1 MIRSIVIYTT
11 LTRDHPVMVVRL
23 RGPLEQAG
31 LAALIGKD
39 DRDVSKADLV
49 VIQRDFP
56 RHVSAYRDVMERA
69 RALNK
74 PVLYEIDDLLWNMP
88 EDHPS
93 RRAHLYT
100 DALAP
105 MLLAAMEADGITVST
120 NNLREQV
127 CSLNPNVWVLPNYL
141 NDRHWSFRPPSSTR
155 DQAPVVIGYI
165 GSIAGHEHDL
175 EMILPTLERALR
187 QYGQAIKFKFWGARP
202 PAALLKHSNV
212 AYVPLAIENYA
223 GFASYCMAQKCD
235 VVIAP
240 LRPNLFNQCKS
251 PIKFLEYAALGL
263 PGIYSRLAPY
273 DQIVADGADGFLASE
288 PDEWYDR
295 LVELIENPSLRSA
308 MSRQAQE
315 KVRQNWLLS
324 DHAGEWRVV
333 YEQAA
338 GVPNARVS
346 PPYIATPL
354 VTAMTLQLVQR
365 QQERE
370 RSLQWIVPRASRRE
384 WILDRALR
392 IWRLWKREG
401 LAILIHRGLVKIA
414 PRQFH

>member
-1 MIRSIVIYTT
+1 MVSSVVVYTT

-23 RGPLEQAG
+23 RGPLEHAG
-31 LAALIGKD
+31 LALLIGKD
-39 DRDVSKADLV
+39 ARDVSKADLV

-56 RHVSAYRDVMERA
+56 RHVSAYREVMERA
-69 RALNK
+69 HALNK

-120 NNLREQV
+120 ANLREQV

-141 NDRHWSFRPPSSTR
+141 NDRCWSFRPPSPA
-155 DQAPVVIGYI
+155 QVPLVVGYI

-175 EMILPTLERALR
+175 EMILPPLERAVQR
-187 QYGQAIKFKFWGARP
+187 YGQTLKLRFWGARP
-202 PAALLKHSNV
+202 PAALLKYGNV
-212 AYVPLAIENYA
+212 SYVPLAIEHYA
-223 GFASYCMAQKCD
+223 RFASYCLAQKCD

-240 LRPNLFNQCKS
+240 LQSNLFNQCKS

-273 DQIVADGADGFLASE
+273 DQVVADGVDGFLASTPE
-288 PDEWYDR
+288 EWYDR

-308 MSRQAQE
+308 MSLKAQE
-315 KVRQNWLLS
+315 KVRQSWLLS
-324 DHAGEWRVV
+324 NHASEWRAV

-338 GVPNARVS
+338 GLPNVRVVPS
-346 PPYIATPL
+346 PIAPSL
-354 VTAMTLQLVQR
+354 FTAAALQLVQ
-365 QQERE
+365 QQEERE
-370 RSLQWIVPRASRRE
+370 RSLQWIIPRASRRE
-384 WILDRALR
+384 RILGRVLR

-401 LAILIHRGLVKIA
+401 LAVLIHRGLVKIA
-414 PRQFH
+414 PRQFD